1 MVLREC
7 ACFAGLEK
15 LRSVKVA
22 EEFDQLRDDT
32 GPTRLMTSS
41 KARPTMRETLL
52 WRERN
57 TSPPYSTSFLR
68 SDYMAVTGYASA
80 TKTSCASLR
89 TSEVTGF
96 AVRSP

>member
-52 WRERN
+52 WIERN

-68 SDYMAVTGYASA
+68 SDYMAVTG
-80 TKTSCASLR
+80 
-89 TSEVTGF
+89 
-96 AVRSP
+96 